1 MTFTRPVDG
10 GVRATNGRPYGRD
23 VTLSKGYRFFAN
35 VPTLSM
41 SFRVRNIVTD
51 VYPLRWQRG
60 HAPGLRKQFIIPT
73 YPPISNNVYNHPLV
87 LCPKMRYN
95 TGKTT
100 YWEGSTMP
108 LHDEEMDRRR
118 QRREAQRR
126 KQRAE
131 VRRLKITLALA
142 VIVLVLCGVG
152 LAYLTRN
159 NRQEPSVQAT
169 QVTTAPTQAPTKP
182 KEKPTKTVLHIKAA
196 GDLNVT
202 NAVVESGIAVN
213 GYDYTKA
220 FMDVAAILSDADLT
234 LLNFEGNIC
243 GEPYGSATT
252 SAPRELLDGLRH
264 AGVDMLQMANSCAV
278 NNGLIGLTST
288 LQAIRNAGLEPVGA
302 FASQAE
308 RDKSKGYTMVEIQGV
323 KIAFVAFTKGL
334 GGRGMPAGNESLVNL
349 LYTDYYDT
357 YDKLDR
363 DGITAI
369 LKDVEAEKPDLTIA
383 LVHWGSEYNET
394 VSSTQESIVS
404 LLKKRGVDVIL
415 GTHPHLVQEID
426 YNEGNGSLVAYSLG
440 DFFGDAERG
449 GTNYSIILDLEITK
463 DLNTN
468 KTRVTDYSYTPI
480 YTLKDTECEGNTT
493 IYRVMRIDT
502 ALSSYHGNFLDKI
515 TKTTQESMTYALQ
528 RIDERTNPPEPTE
541 SK

>member
-1 MTFTRPVDG
+1 M
-10 GVRATNGRPYGRD
+10 A
-23 VTLSKGYRFFAN
+23 
-35 VPTLSM
+35 
-41 SFRVRNIVTD
+41 
-51 VYPLRWQRG
+51 
-60 HAPGLRKQFIIPT
+60 
-73 YPPISNNVYNHPLV
+73 
-87 LCPKMRYN
+87 
-95 TGKTT
+95 
-100 YWEGSTMP
+100 

-118 QRREAQRR
+118 QKREAQRR
-126 KQRAE
+126 RQQAE
-131 VRRLKITLALA
+131 ARRLKISLALA
-142 VIVLVLCGVG
+142 VLVLVLCAVG
-152 LAYLTRN
+152 LNYLTKDSREA
-159 NRQEPSVQAT
+159 QDTVVQAT
-169 QVTTAPTQAPTKP
+169 QATTKPTEAPTAPTV
-182 KEKPTKTVLHIKAA
+182 KETKTTIHIKAA

-202 NAVVESGIAVN
+202 DAVVESGLAIN

-220 FMDVAAILSDADLT
+220 FMDVAAVLSDADLT
-234 LLNFEGNIC
+234 LLNFEGNVC

-252 SAPRELLDGLRH
+252 SAPKELLDALRH
-264 AGVDMLQMANSCAV
+264 AGVDLVQMANSCAV

-308 RDKSKGYTMVEIQGV
+308 REESKGYTIATIQGV
-323 KIAFVAFTKGL
+323 KVAFVAFTKGL

-349 LYTDYYDT
+349 LYLDYYDT
-357 YDKLDR
+357 YDKLDK

-383 LVHWGSEYNET
+383 LVHWGSEYNEI

-426 YNEGNGSLVAYSLG
+426 YDEATGSLVAYSLG
-440 DFFGDAERG
+440 DFFGDAQRG

-463 DLNTN
+463 DLTTG

-480 YTLKDTECEGNTT
+480 YTLKGSECDGNTN
-493 IYRVMRIDT
+493 IYRVMRIDE

-515 TKTTQESMTYALQ
+515 TKTTQESMDYALT
-528 RIDERTNPPEPTE
+528 RIDERTHPTQPTE
-541 SK
+541 GK